1 MKYTIQRLDG
11 RFTYRDWFQYYIG
24 FGTTMSNNQGPLNF
38 DHCLQWFVQTYGWSA
53 EIRQYSEI
61 SRWVNMNQTMTR
73 QMIRKF
79 GNNHTKGIPPA
90 LDLPNS
96 CNPYWSWTNGY
107 DDLRLYVKSDQEL
120 SFFQLANPIDQ

>member
-1 MKYTIQRLDG
+1 
-11 RFTYRDWFQYYIG
+11 
-24 FGTTMSNNQGPLNF
+24 
-38 DHCLQWFVQTYGWSA
+38 
-53 EIRQYSEI
+53 
-61 SRWVNMNQTMTR
+61 MNQTMTR

>member
-24 FGTTMSNNQGPLNF
+24 FSQNMSNNQGPLNF
-38 DHCLQWFVQTYGWSA
+38 DHCLQWFIQTYGWSA
-53 EIRQYSEI
+53 EIRQYADMH
-61 SRWVNMNQTMTR
+61 RWVGMNQSMTQ

-79 GNNHTKGIPPA
+79 GNNHPLSISAAP
-90 LDLPNS
+90 DLPTS

-107 DDLRLYVKSDQEL
+107 NDLRIYVKSDQEL
-120 SFFQLANPIDQ
+120 SFFQLANFLET